1 MKKRILVTG
10 GAGFIGSH
18 LCEQLLK
25 KGNKVI
31 CLDNFFSG
39 KKQNIIHLLDNPYF
53 ELIRHDVISPLYI
66 EVDEIYNLAC
76 PGSPVYSRL
85 DPLNTTKTSIIGVMN
100 MLELA
105 KKLNIRILQA
115 STSEIYGRLKN
126 YPLSEN
132 DYGNVNPIGA
142 RACYE
147 ESKRCAE
154 TLVMTYYRQFKIGIK
169 LVRIFN
175 TYGPKM
181 LPDDGRV
188 ASTFIVQALKNEN
201 IQIYGDGTQ
210 ARSFCYVDDLV
221 NGLIKM
227 MASDD
232 NFIGPVNL
240 GHPNRFT
247 ISDVAKKIIR
257 LTHSNSKIIYK
268 DALNAAPLNRQPDI
282 RLAKKE
288 LKWKP
293 ETIFEEGLKKTINY
307 FVALLSHEK

>member
-1 MKKRILVTG
+1 MNKRILITG

-18 LCEQLLK
+18 LCEQLLET
-25 KGNKVI
+25 GNQVI
-31 CLDNFFSG
+31 CVDNFFSG
-39 KKQNIIHLLDNPYF
+39 KKKNIIHLIDNPDF
-53 ELIRHDVISPLYI
+53 KIIKHDITSPLHL

-85 DPLNTTKTSIIGVMN
+85 DPLNTIKTSIIGVMN

-115 STSEIYGRLKN
+115 STSEIYGSLKN
-126 YPLSEN
+126 YPLLEN
-132 DYGNVNPIGA
+132 DYGNVNPIGV

-154 TLVMTYYRQFKIGIK
+154 TLAMTYFRQFKIGIK

-201 IQIYGDGTQ
+201 IQIFGDGTQ
-210 ARSFCYVDDLV
+210 VRSFCYVDDLV
-221 NGLIKM
+221 KGLIKM

-240 GHPNRFT
+240 GHPSGFT

-257 LTHSNSKIIYK
+257 LIHSNSKIIYK
-268 DALNAAPLNRQPDI
+268 DALNASPLNRQPDI

-288 LKWKP
+288 IKWEP
-293 ETIFEEGLKKTINY
+293 ETTFEEGLNKTIHY
-307 FVALLSHEK
+307 FDAL